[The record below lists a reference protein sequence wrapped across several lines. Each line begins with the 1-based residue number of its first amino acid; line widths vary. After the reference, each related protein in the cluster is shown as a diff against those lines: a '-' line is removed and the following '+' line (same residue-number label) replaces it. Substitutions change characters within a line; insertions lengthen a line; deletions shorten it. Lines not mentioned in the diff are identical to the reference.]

1 MKTKKIYKILMCTLL
16 VGSLGCTNLE
26 IEQTDSVFK
35 NQTGEFTGV
44 DPAGS
49 LTNLYNSLNGQIATQ
64 ENLYALTEVTTNEL
78 LVPTRGTDW
87 GDNGV
92 WRTLESHTWDANH
105 KFIKNTWNAFNQ
117 MIYNATAI
125 IDDRSS
131 PTDEQ
136 KAEAKFIRAYCMYQI
151 LDLFG
156 QVPFRT
162 PDEGGDVNPEVM
174 SRSEALDFVMQ
185 DLNDALAVLPSS
197 GPSADLN
204 KPTKDAVRFLMA
216 RAYLNKHIFLG
227 NDSPAAEDM
236 NKVIELV
243 DAIKAD
249 GYALQEG
256 YFDIFKESVD
266 SETIFFTKSDVGPKI
281 WSALH
286 YKQGTPGNTG
296 GGWNGFSTLAE
307 FYDLF
312 EGDPEIN
319 EPGSGQEER
328 RGFVPT
334 DGSHYGIGYGFLIG
348 QQYDTIGNPMTDRVG
363 NPLYF
368 TRDFPGLLGN
378 NEDTGIRPIKWHP
391 ENGAFTQHTVIF
403 RYADAFLMKAEAIM
417 NGGSG
422 DATPLE
428 MVNQLRTLRD
438 AEPLTSLSAQDLLD
452 ERGRELYMEYV
463 RRDDMIRFGKFNEP
477 YEFMDVTDDYRS
489 LFPIP
494 ATAII
499 TNPNLVQN
507 PGY

>member
-1 MKTKKIYKILMCTLL
+1 
-16 VGSLGCTNLE
+16 
-26 IEQTDSVFK
+26 
-35 NQTGEFTGV
+35 
-44 DPAGS
+44 
-49 LTNLYNSLNGQIATQ
+49 
-64 ENLYALTEVTTNEL
+64 
-78 LVPTRGTDW
+78 
-87 GDNGV
+87 
-92 WRTLESHTWDANH
+92 
-105 KFIKNTWNAFNQ
+105 
-117 MIYNATAI
+117 
-125 IDDRSS
+125 
-131 PTDEQ
+131 
-136 KAEAKFIRAYCMYQI
+136 
-151 LDLFG
+151 
-156 QVPFRT
+156 
-162 PDEGGDVNPEVM
+162 
-174 SRSEALDFVMQ
+174 
-185 DLNDALAVLPSS
+185 
-197 GPSADLN
+197 
-204 KPTKDAVRFLMA
+204 
-216 RAYLNKHIFLG
+216 
-227 NDSPAAEDM
+227 
-236 NKVIELV
+236 
-243 DAIKAD
+243 
-249 GYALQEG
+249 
-256 YFDIFKESVD
+256 
-266 SETIFFTKSDVGPKI
+266 
-281 WSALH
+281 
-286 YKQGTPGNTG
+286 
-296 GGWNGFSTLAE
+296 GWNGFSTLAE